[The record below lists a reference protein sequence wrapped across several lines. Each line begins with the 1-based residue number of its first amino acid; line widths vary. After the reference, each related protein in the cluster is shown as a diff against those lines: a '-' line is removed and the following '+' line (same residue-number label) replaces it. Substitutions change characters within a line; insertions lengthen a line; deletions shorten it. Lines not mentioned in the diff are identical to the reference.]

1 VIRRLISYIFCF
13 LLFSI
18 RVEAQDTITL
28 SFNEYYNQ
36 VIANHPIT
44 KQARLLPQQARMEL
58 RSARGN
64 FDPAIDIDLQNKTTN
79 DKNSYTY
86 FMPQVK
92 VPTRIGVDLKGGYEG
107 SSGTNVNPE
116 VGKFNP
122 SAGSYYNYGLWYGGV
137 SVPIGQGLLFDQ
149 RRAAL
154 QQAQLL
160 QTLAEAEQI
169 KIINKVLL
177 TTAKDYWDW
186 QQAYEKVKLMRSNIQ
201 VAQDRIDFINR
212 RIRLGEEKPIDSVE
226 AMIEFRRREV
236 LLLEAEVEFK
246 NAGLILSNHLWN
258 EKNEP
263 LQLAFNV
270 IPESYDNN
278 ISIASPDSLFT
289 LINLARENHP
299 EIIKLN
305 TKIKSLEVERKLAA
319 ELLKPRLSV
328 DYYPFQTFTNGS
340 RDEVPNIFQNNY
352 KAGASFYMPLLLRKE
367 RGKLQ
372 VTKFKLRQ
380 SEFELMQ
387 ERREILNDITISY
400 NELRNLQQLL
410 EIQLGL
416 VNNSITLRDAEE
428 MRFESGESSLFL
440 VNQRERSLIEAQAKL
455 VELHA
460 KFSKAKIQLQW
471 SAGVRMY

>member
-1 VIRRLISYIFCF
+1 MNNKHLLYLTCLIITFTK
-13 LLFSI
+13 
-18 RVEAQDTITL
+18 VKAQDTIVL

-44 KQARLLPQQARMEL
+44 KQARLLTLEARMEL

-64 FDPAIDIDLQNKTTN
+64 FDPVIDVDLQNKTTN
-79 DKNSYTY
+79 SKNSYTY

-92 VPTRIGVDLKGGYEG
+92 IPTRLGIDLKGGYEG

-116 VGKFNP
+116 IGKTNP
-122 SAGSYYNYGLWYGGV
+122 NDGSFYNYGLWYGGV
-137 SVPIGQGLLFDQ
+137 SVPIGQGLFFDP

-154 QQAQLL
+154 QQAQLI
-160 QTLAEAEQI
+160 QTLAEAEQV
-169 KIINKVLL
+169 KVINKVLL

-186 QQAYEKVKLMRSNIQ
+186 QQAFEKVKLMRTNIQ

-226 AMIEFRRREV
+226 AIIEFKRREV

-258 EKNEP
+258 DKNEP
-263 LQLAFNV
+263 LQLMFNV
-270 IPESYDNN
+270 IPENYTNVMT
-278 ISIASPDSLFT
+278 IASPDSLLT
-289 LINLARENHP
+289 LINTARENHP

-305 TKIKSLEVERKLAA
+305 TKIKSLRVERRLAI
-319 ELLKPRLSV
+319 EMLKPRLSI
-328 DYYPFQTFTNGS
+328 DYYPFQSYVNGT
-340 RDEVPNIFQNNY
+340 REDVPAVFQNNY

-372 VTKFKLRQ
+372 VTNFKIRQ
-380 SEFELMQ
+380 SEFELLQ
-387 ERREILNDITISY
+387 EQREILNNITVSY
-400 NELRNLQQLL
+400 NELRNLQQLA
-410 EIQLGL
+410 EIQFGL

-428 MRFESGESSLFL
+428 IRFESGESSLFL

-455 VELHA
+455 VELQA
-460 KFSKAKIQLQW
+460 KFAKSKIQLQW
-471 SAGVRMY
+471 SAGVRMF

>member
-1 VIRRLISYIFCF
+1 MY
-13 LLFSI
+13 LLVVFAQ
-18 RVEAQDTITL
+18 VKAQDTVVL

-44 KQARLLPQQARMEL
+44 KQARLLTLEARMEL

-64 FDPAIDIDLQNKTTN
+64 FDPVIDIDFQNKTTN
-79 DKNSYTY
+79 SKNSYTY

-92 VPTRIGVDLKGGYEG
+92 IPTRVGIDLKGGYEG

-116 VGKFNP
+116 VGKTNP
-122 SAGSYYNYGLWYGGV
+122 ADGSFYNYGLWYGGV
-137 SVPIGQGLLFDQ
+137 SVPIGQGLFFDT

-154 QQAQLL
+154 QQAKLL

-169 KIINKVLL
+169 KVINKVLL

-186 QQAYEKVKLMRSNIQ
+186 QQAYEKVNLMRSNIQ

-226 AMIEFRRREV
+226 AIIEFKRREV

-246 NAGLILSNHLWN
+246 NAGLVLSNHLWN
-258 EKNEP
+258 DKSEP
-263 LQLAFNV
+263 LQLMYNV
-270 IPESYDNN
+270 IPEMYTNA
-278 ISIASPDSLFT
+278 ISIASPDSLLN
-289 LINLARENHP
+289 LINTARENHP
-299 EIIKLN
+299 EIIKLT
-305 TKIKSLEVERKLAA
+305 TKIKGLEVERKLAV
-319 ELLKPRLSV
+319 EMLKPRLSI
-328 DYYPFQTFTNGS
+328 DYYPFQSYTNGT
-340 RDEVPNIFQNNY
+340 RDDVPFIFQNNY

-372 VTKFKLRQ
+372 VTKFKIRQ

-387 ERREILNDITISY
+387 ERRELLNDITVSY

-416 VNNSITLRDAEE
+416 VNNSVTLRDAEE

-455 VELHA
+455 VELRA
-460 KFSKAKIQLQW
+460 KFAKAKIKLQW
-471 SAGVRMY
+471 SAGVRMF

>member
-1 VIRRLISYIFCF
+1 MY
-13 LLFSI
+13 LLVAFAQ
-18 RVEAQDTITL
+18 VKAQDTVVL

-44 KQARLLPQQARMEL
+44 KQARLLTLEARMEL

-64 FDPAIDIDLQNKTTN
+64 FDPVIDIDFQNKTTN
-79 DKNSYTY
+79 SKNSYTY

-92 VPTRIGVDLKGGYEG
+92 IPTRVGIDLKGGYEG

-116 VGKFNP
+116 VGKTNP
-122 SAGSYYNYGLWYGGV
+122 ADGSFYNYGLWYGGV
-137 SVPIGQGLLFDQ
+137 SVPIGQGLFFDT

-154 QQAQLL
+154 QQAKLL
-160 QTLAEAEQI
+160 QTLAEAEQV
-169 KIINKVLL
+169 KVINKVLL
-177 TTAKDYWDW
+177 TTAKEYWDW
-186 QQAYEKVKLMRSNIQ
+186 QQAYEKVNLMRSNIQ

-226 AMIEFRRREV
+226 AIIEFKRREV

-246 NAGLILSNHLWN
+246 NAGLVLSNHLWN
-258 EKNEP
+258 DKSEP
-263 LQLAFNV
+263 LQLMYNV
-270 IPESYDNN
+270 IPEMYTNA
-278 ISIASPDSLFT
+278 ISIASPDSLLN
-289 LINLARENHP
+289 LINTARENHP
-299 EIIKLN
+299 EIIKLT
-305 TKIKSLEVERKLAA
+305 TKIKGLEVERKLAA
-319 ELLKPRLSV
+319 EMLKPRLSI
-328 DYYPFQTFTNGS
+328 DYYPFQSYTNGT
-340 RDEVPNIFQNNY
+340 RDDVPFIFQNNY

-372 VTKFKLRQ
+372 VTKFKIRQ

-387 ERREILNDITISY
+387 ERRELLNDITVSY

-416 VNNSITLRDAEE
+416 VNNSVTLRDAEE

-455 VELHA
+455 VELRA
-460 KFSKAKIQLQW
+460 KFAKAKIKLQW
-471 SAGVRMY
+471 SAGARMF